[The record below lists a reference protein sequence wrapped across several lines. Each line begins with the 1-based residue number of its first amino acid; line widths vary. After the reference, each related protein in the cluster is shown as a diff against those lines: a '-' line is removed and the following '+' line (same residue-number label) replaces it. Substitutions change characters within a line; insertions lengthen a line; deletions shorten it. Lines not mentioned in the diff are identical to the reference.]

1 MKHGLLEVAA
11 VRSLAAV
18 SSVSTLHNPTPMADH
33 ACGPAAHAV
42 PATVVVHAG
51 PSKNCQPP
59 YVMPWTT
66 ASEQAG
72 RCRPSF
78 AGRKGKVMAVQS
90 MGDGEQAFWA
100 LCAVGCIILLLW

>member
-1 MKHGLLEVAA
+1 MKYGLLEVAA
-11 VRSLAAV
+11 VRSLATV
-18 SSVSTLHNPTPMADH
+18 SSVSTLHNPSQMADH

-59 YVMPWTT
+59 YVMPWAT

-72 RCRPSF
+72 RCRPPL
-78 AGRKGKVMAVQS
+78 MAVQS
-90 MGDGEQAFWA
+90 MGDAELVWWSM
-100 LCAVGCIILLLW
+100 CAVISIILLVW